1 MDKSRK
7 GGTFV
12 DGKSPMDYMKILF
25 ELQGFNEQRLIIN
38 SGNEEAAEEY
48 MRKDAEFDN
57 MSYEEYVRALVEE
70 FEEFDDDYLGG
81 RKGSCGKCER
91 PENLGS
97 ISSRII
103 SGFKRSIGEPSR
115 KGAQAFATGNSG
127 KLMSDVKGFIN
138 NDTVSTKLQK
148 TFGTE
153 DQRNQ
158 AIIKEHNNKQAKI
171 DRQNKVNEIRNG
183 SRKGTVPHDVLTTIK
198 NSVKVDGI
206 EYDFTSTRNILES
219 QGYSEFEIDDFID
232 DYMDTVM

>member
-1 MDKSRK
+1 MVKSRK
-7 GGTFV
+7 GHCGT
-12 DGKSPMDYMKILF
+12 
-25 ELQGFNEQRLIIN
+25 
-38 SGNEEAAEEY
+38 
-48 MRKDAEFDN
+48 
-57 MSYEEYVRALVEE
+57 
-70 FEEFDDDYLGG
+70 
-81 RKGSCGKCER
+81 CER

-97 ISSRII
+97 ISSGII

-127 KLMSDVKGFIN
+127 KLMSDVKGFTN

-148 TFGTE
+148 TSGTE

-171 DRQNKVNEIRNG
+171 DRQKKVNESRKG
-183 SRKGTVPHDVLTTIK
+183 SRKGSVPHDVLTTIK